1 MCIRDRNGLGT
12 AKGTAIG
19 IISAEK
25 ASGTKESLVPNFK
38 TEEAPKKLLPKPLMW
53 IGVNSYIRWKEL
65 GAGKE
70 K

>member
-1 MCIRDRNGLGT
+1 MRDYKQFYNHMFRWY
-12 AKGTAIG
+12 AKT
-19 IISAEK
+19 
-25 ASGTKESLVPNFK
+25 K

>member
-1 MCIRDRNGLGT
+1 VA
-12 AKGTAIG
+12 AKRVFRHIF
-19 IISAEK
+19 S
-25 ASGTKESLVPNFK
+25 
-38 TEEAPKKLLPKPLMW
+38 PKKLLPKPLMW

>member
-1 MCIRDRNGLGT
+1 MSSNTERLG
-12 AKGTAIG
+12 
-19 IISAEK
+19 
-25 ASGTKESLVPNFK
+25 PNFI

>member
-1 MCIRDRNGLGT
+1 
-12 AKGTAIG
+12 
-19 IISAEK
+19 
-25 ASGTKESLVPNFK
+25 
-38 TEEAPKKLLPKPLMW
+38 MW